1 LLLIVGGERPRL
13 VSPDLDRCLI
23 HASADCGGRL
33 ERLRNH
39 SGENPSHSGV
49 VTLAAVRQFERAA
62 RRDMQVM
69 SDRQAQMD
77 YPKFKKLSDVL
88 RAQLADALKCGSAS
102 DACLF
107 KIIDHFQDRHE
118 VEKPN
123 KFSSFAQFA
132 KSHYAT
138 FKYEPSSAQGTVSK
152 VVGSKCTDAKRG
164 FAPDFVPILLFYE
177 WSTNRAAF
185 EGLLREASAELPAVA
200 AFLNSAGGRRPS
212 SKQGLMRKF
221 DINNRVG
228 MQLIDW
234 EVAHRR
240 VAAAIENNANVVS
253 LFNLLIDSL
262 PEATFRMHGLKAIDI
277 HSTLFTT
284 LRSFSAFTELV
295 FADFSYTQV
304 DSLDGL
310 PVQKLTQLC
319 CGVTNITDLSPLA
332 AARHLQVLNCGSSYV
347 ADLMP
352 LKHCSNLK
360 ILTCDDSNVS
370 TLEGLEDCAQLAVLD
385 CSDTYV
391 RSLDP
396 LCALPRLKEVVLNG
410 CHVDTSLEKLVAL
423 PSLTRVIFYQGT
435 AEGVPVEQ
443 LSRESSE
450 NCLDRLREY
459 YRLRGLGRAPA

>member
-1 LLLIVGGERPRL
+1 
-13 VSPDLDRCLI
+13 
-23 HASADCGGRL
+23 
-33 ERLRNH
+33 
-39 SGENPSHSGV
+39 
-49 VTLAAVRQFERAA
+49 
-62 RRDMQVM
+62 MQVITK
-69 SDRQAQMD
+69 RQAQMD
-77 YPKFKKLSDVL
+77 YPKFKNLSDVL
-88 RAQLADALKCGSAS
+88 RAQLAIAKKRRAS
-102 DACLF
+102 KEACLF
-107 KIIDHFQDRHE
+107 KIIKQFQDRHE

-123 KFSSFAQFA
+123 KFSCFAQFA

-138 FKYEPSSAQGTVSK
+138 FKYEPNTAHGTVAE
-152 VVGSKCTDAKRG
+152 VVGDRCTDAKRG
-164 FAPDFVPILLFYE
+164 HAPDFVPILLFYE
-177 WSTNRAAF
+177 WSTNRTAF
-185 EGLLREASAELPAVA
+185 ESLLREASAELPAVA

-240 VAAAIENNANVVS
+240 VAAAIDNNANVVS
-253 LFNLLIDSL
+253 LFNLLINSL
-262 PEATFRMHGLKAIDI
+262 PQATFMMRGLKAIDI

-284 LRSFSAFTELV
+284 LRSFSAFTELEY
-295 FADFSYTQV
+295 ADFSYTQV
-304 DSLDGL
+304 DSLDDL
-310 PVQKLTQLC
+310 LVQKLTQLC

-347 ADLMP
+347 ADLRP

-370 TLEGLEDCAQLAVLD
+370 TLAGLEDCAQLAVLD

-391 RSLDP
+391 QNLDP

-410 CHVDTSLEKLVAL
+410 CHIDTSLEKLVAL
-423 PSLTRVIFYQGT
+423 PSLTRLIFYQGT

-443 LSRESSE
+443 ISLDHAE

-459 YRLRGLGRAPA
+459 YRLRGLGRVPA